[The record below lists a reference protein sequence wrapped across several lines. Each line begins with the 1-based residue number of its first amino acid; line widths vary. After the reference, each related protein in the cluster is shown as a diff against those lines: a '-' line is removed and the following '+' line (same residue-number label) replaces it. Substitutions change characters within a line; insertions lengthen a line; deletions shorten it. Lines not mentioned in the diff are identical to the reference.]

1 MKREVRSIGSEI
13 HKRSNKK
20 EDQFLK
26 KIRTHTNASAS
37 SLMNLN
43 DIHNTPS
50 INPENFPSR
59 LTDSNVSKSS
69 RKLRPRRSFSSLSP
83 SKRTLNDISNS
94 VERRMENIGNQSS
107 SQKHGREKR
116 NRKMVNYKRVNEKGF
131 DASFVL

>member
-26 KIRTHTNASAS
+26 KISTHTNVSAS

-83 SKRTLNDISNS
+83 SKRTLNDIPNS
-94 VERRMENIGNQSS
+94 VEKRMENIGNQSS
-107 SQKHGREKR
+107 SQNHGREK
-116 NRKMVNYKRVNEKGF
+116 KTGKWFIIKSVNEKCF